1 MTKNAGWEL
10 SREVEIAEKALELFC
25 PGTTDPDKCENCGS
39 CVEVFKLKEKE
50 FFQKLEQPRLSLRVD
65 LLLKKAS

>member
-25 PGTTDPDKCENCGS
+25 PGTTDPDKCENCGA
-39 CVEVFKLKEKE
+39 CIEVFKLKEEE
-50 FFQKLEQPRLSLRVD
+50 FFQKLERPRLSLNLN